1 MANQKEEIKS
11 IVEQNKPLQV
21 RVRLIELINSNPTLD
36 NYMYAEKIYKQI
48 AKELNLPVFTVSPKE
63 EGSHAW

>member
-48 AKELNLPVFTVSPKE
+48 VGRAQHMGKYFI
-63 EGSHAW
+63 